1 MDINLIIS
9 NHSTNHMPT
18 EHLLTSKIN
27 DRGGNALEKDAPTKR
42 VKTSSTCSQ
51 STTSRASGRPDVR
64 APADIGI
71 NQSLDS
77 APPSPPV
84 AQAFVPTAPLLRA
97 CTRCV
102 GGGELG
108 VSPTSTAAHI
118 GRNSISDIGLP
129 DISPAGSAEHFFL
142 LGARKARAD
151 KEANEVLTNKVQ
163 ELQEHLGEKISEL
176 EQKSKVHEETMR
188 QLKDQNEQLEKKEY
202 TIETIRANYKES
214 NEIHIEM
221 KRRHDVLEEENDELK
236 KQIFKAEASDDK
248 TKRENKKLKQEVK
261 SLKGDIVLRECRIEE
276 LEKCLCRIARASR
289 KNNRKAQSVL
299 GRRYLLEDTDDDEE
313 YWVTSKEVHI
323 DVSGKPCKIERIVCK
338 SLSTTPINKNIYC

>member
-1 MDINLIIS
+1 MYINLIIS

-27 DRGGNALEKDAPTKR
+27 DRGGTALKKDAPTKR

-118 GRNSISDIGLP
+118 GRNSISDNGLL
-129 DISPAGSAEHFFL
+129 SPTFPPLAPPSTSSFSEPGKHVPI
-142 LGARKARAD
+142 RK
-151 KEANEVLTNKVQ
+151 Q
-163 ELQEHLGEKISEL
+163 
-176 EQKSKVHEETMR
+176 MR
-188 QLKDQNEQLEKKEY
+188 
-202 TIETIRANYKES
+202 
-214 NEIHIEM
+214 
-221 KRRHDVLEEENDELK
+221 
-236 KQIFKAEASDDK
+236 F
-248 TKRENKKLKQEVK
+248 
-261 SLKGDIVLRECRIEE
+261 
-276 LEKCLCRIARASR
+276 
-289 KNNRKAQSVL
+289 
-299 GRRYLLEDTDDDEE
+299 
-313 YWVTSKEVHI
+313 
-323 DVSGKPCKIERIVCK
+323 
-338 SLSTTPINKNIYC
+338 